1 MAINKD
7 AVKRAQRKRIYQKN
21 KNSRLNNI
29 KTAGALY
36 AVKTAEKSNEDDN
49 AGVNALTSSA
59 SAGIR
64 LSGRISH
71 SPKTEKI
78 DMKDVK
84 RSLKESITKNLTPEG
99 RYLSHQ
105 RAINQSVRSQT
116 QLIKRPKTDLY
127 KKNRRKLYQRLKNKC
142 SDIKANVIH
151 NIKAIPGKVKNWAKR
166 S

>member
-49 AGVNALTSSA
+49 AGINALTSSA

-105 RAINQSVRSQT
+105 RAINQS
-116 QLIKRPKTDLY
+116 
-127 KKNRRKLYQRLKNKC
+127 
-142 SDIKANVIH
+142 
-151 NIKAIPGKVKNWAKR
+151 
-166 S
+166 

>member
-84 RSLKESITKNLTPEG
+84 RSLKRKHNKKSDSRRKISVPPESD
-99 RYLSHQ
+99 
-105 RAINQSVRSQT
+105 QSVGAFA
-116 QLIKRPKTDLY
+116 DAAY
-127 KKNRRKLYQRLKNKC
+127 
-142 SDIKANVIH
+142 
-151 NIKAIPGKVKNWAKR
+151 
-166 S
+166 